1 MATKHAKPI
10 RQPTKKRTVGWREW
24 AALPGLGVKALR
36 TKVDT
41 GAVTSS
47 LHATD
52 IEEFGKKGDP
62 WVRFRLYAGPKGSRK
77 NQIAE
82 APLVGIRRIRN
93 SIGRAESR
101 PVIKEKV
108 RLAGR
113 CWTVEFTLTDRKD
126 MDYPMLLGRQAIA
139 RRFLVDPGRSWLFPK
154 PVKKS

>member
-1 MATKHAKPI
+1 MTIKHSKSI
-10 RQPTKKRTVGWREW
+10 RKPTKKRTVGWREW
-24 AALPGLGVKALR
+24 VALPGLGVKALR

-41 GAVTSS
+41 GAATSS

-77 NQIAE
+77 NRIAE
-82 APLVGIRRIRN
+82 APLVGIRRIRT
-93 SIGRAESR
+93 SIGKAESR